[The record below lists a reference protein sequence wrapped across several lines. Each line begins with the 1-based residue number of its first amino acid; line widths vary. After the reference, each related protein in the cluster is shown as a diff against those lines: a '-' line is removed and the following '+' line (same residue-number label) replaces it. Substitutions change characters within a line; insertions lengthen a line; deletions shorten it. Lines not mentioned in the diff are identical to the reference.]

1 MKVLYYEKKLDK
13 ESIDARV
20 LCRYQRFEEIIKE
33 AELLCHKNFYN
44 ASVNI
49 LY

>member
-1 MKVLYYEKKLDK
+1 MKEKLDK
-13 ESIDARV
+13 ESIDA
-20 LCRYQRFEEIIKE
+20 LILYHYQRFEEIIKE